1 MILMKAI
8 KMKKKEEK
16 PKNSN
21 DENID
26 CKKRRGWGI
35 EIKSNQIRNIKWS
48 SYKWN

>member
-21 DENID
+21 IENND
-26 CKKRRGWGI
+26 CKKEDG
-35 EIKSNQIRNIKWS
+35 EE
-48 SYKWN
+48 